1 MYMNLKSPPPAMIR
15 SLFLLVILLAACTPN
30 GGTVS
35 IEPTLEPVSIVKRLA
50 TVAPTATPAPD
61 DDAPDAPTPTFA
73 PPTRTPTTTPY
84 IGVFL
89 GEAAVNPFA
98 PVTRLD
104 PAAPFIDDATPERP
118 FAVRVFCDIPPD
130 ELFGAGW
137 REDAALVDE
146 LRCPIQIMFGFRG
159 RVQIFEGGAM
169 YSRPETGEV
178 WAIQP
183 GRGGEGGAYWY
194 VGSAPEVG
202 TMQFDDVPPGRII
215 PTDEIGAVWLTVP
228 QVRGAMG
235 FAVQN
240 AFNGDVNVQR
250 FDGGALFLDASAG
263 QTFVLLLDGSAVG
276 PYAGALPEIGN

>member
-1 MYMNLKSPPPAMIR
+1 M
-15 SLFLLVILLAACTPN
+15 LAACDAN
-30 GGTVS
+30 GEPVS
-35 IEPTLEPVSIVKRLA
+35 RDPTLEPVSIVKRLA
-50 TVAPTATPAPD
+50 TIAPTATPDTD
-61 DDAPDAPTPTFA
+61 DSEPDAPAPTLA
-73 PPTRTPTTTPY
+73 PPTRTPTPTPY

-104 PAAPFIDDATPERP
+104 PAGAFVDVPTPERP
-118 FAVRVFCDIPPD
+118 FAVRVFCDIPHN

-137 REDAALVDE
+137 REDTALVDE

-202 TMQFDDVPPGRII
+202 EVQFDDVPPGRII
-215 PTDEIGAVWLTVP
+215 PTEEIGAVWLTVP

-235 FAVQN
+235 FAIQN
-240 AFNGDVNVQR
+240 AFNGDINVQR
-250 FDGGALFLDASAG
+250 FDGGSLFLDASSG
-263 QTFVLLLDGSAVG
+263 QVFVLSLDGTAAG
-276 PYAGALPEIGN
+276 PYAGDLPEIGN